1 MKRIIA
7 AILSLVI
14 MATVVA
20 GISACTKNTSNAY
33 KGSLTVALDSNG
45 KYTSVKSGG
54 KELITQSGAGG
65 FFIYNVEDK
74 SYYEMTE
81 VSVSKKGNTYTV
93 SGSNSELGATLNATL
108 EQKNGAVIVKGTV
121 KDTTG
126 NDRRFRVEH
135 SLPVDAEGWR
145 FGINLNES
153 DEIKGKEVFYNHYTA
168 LSKIFQSNY
177 PCSSISNN
185 ETGIAATTLFDSP
198 VVYDY
203 YYDNELKLFTQA
215 FYMGLSSQTKNPS
228 EGSFSFALYD
238 FKGYYGMRGA
248 ADGMYKLVPEAFET
262 KVKDHGNW
270 LFQQNAYYNLNGVS
284 DYLGIFN
291 ETPNYIFDE
300 KYGVI
305 SAKYVAPAEIWI
317 SWHDYSG
324 PNAVPTAE
332 ELKSKLE
339 QMLTM
344 PESAKDMYDNVSQ
357 KDIASAILSSGYYIN
372 KKNDYWNAGWNSSYS
387 KIMAFIA
394 NGNPNIPAPSNYS
407 IHRQIFND
415 EEAKAASEGYKVTG
429 LYIDNANYSSISN
442 LDYNTANY
450 KYSSYPLLWD
460 NSGTLALPLGYSTW
474 EYIDA
479 FTAEES
485 DKISLGNI
493 AFPDNGSATALAHF
507 FDIPGGEIGNSWGQ
521 TDEEFMFR
529 RVNAYQKPWTLL
541 LTQNFDD
548 VFEGVVDKNEANY
561 KSKELLMKRSLFWGV
576 MCNAMTLTA
585 DTAALES
592 VRPLFIKYGTAQKLV
607 SEAGWEPITHAVPT
621 SNAISCERFGG
632 NGNEAVWF
640 TVRANR
646 DGAENEGIYVPLPN
660 LGFKKGDYGKL
671 IAFDVVANKMLDV
684 AVEGDIM
691 TVKTELSETD
701 DVAAVIIGTPAQIAA
716 ALKKDNETANERIAD
731 KLSELKKLADKKATD
746 PAAAKSAISEMEK
759 ANAAF
764 LKAVNKGDFAKA
776 AAELETVT
784 SLSQSFIDQKTFG
797 AVEGKAIQTELT
809 AVAERYMNRYKALSK

>member
-7 AILSLVI
+7 AISSLVL

-93 SGSNSELGATLNATL
+93 SGNNAELGATINATL

-238 FKGYYGMRGA
+238 FKGYHGFRGA

-262 KVKDHGNW
+262 KAKDHGNW
-270 LFQQNAYYNLNGVS
+270 IFQQNAYYNLNGVE
-284 DYLGIFN
+284 DYLAAFN
-291 ETPNYIFDE
+291 ETPNYIFDD
-300 KYGVI
+300 KYGVA

-317 SWHDYSG
+317 SWYDYDG
-324 PNAVPTAE
+324 PNAVPTAA

-339 QMLTM
+339 KMLTM

-357 KDIASAILSSGYYIN
+357 KDIASAIFSSGYYIN

-387 KIMAFIA
+387 KIMCFIA

-429 LYIDNANYSSISN
+429 LYIDNSNFGSVTN

-460 NSGTLALPLGYSTW
+460 NSGTLALPLGYCTW
-474 EYIDA
+474 EFIDA

-541 LTQNFDD
+541 LTQNFND

-585 DTAALES
+585 DKSVIES

-660 LGFKKGDYGKL
+660 LGFKKGDYNKL
-671 IAFDVVANKMLDV
+671 IAFDTVENRILETTLENDILTVKSGFANK
-684 AVEGDIM
+684 
-691 TVKTELSETD
+691 D

-716 ALKKDNETANERIAD
+716 ALKDENATAAKRIEE
-731 KLSELKKLADKKATD
+731 KLSELEKLADKKAPD
-746 PAAAKSAISEMEK
+746 PEAAKSAISEMEK

-784 SLSQSFIDQKTFG
+784 RLSQSFVDQKTFG
-797 AVEGKAIQTELT
+797 AVEGKAIGVELT
-809 AVAERYMNRYKALSK
+809 AVAERYMNRYKALS